1 MGNSINASGS
11 SGLQAGGLSLKG
23 AEHGKKDLTRATSPW
38 TNQEAFDTCA
48 SQIIRP
54 VSGPRSAVLGRCDC
68 SALSRGCVLTRWS
81 SAAGVP
87 WNDVVEN
94 NWIDAQTRAV
104 IIDASVYNPTLR
116 IVTVV
121 RLLVEITDTG
131 KAIPTYEVNNM
142 RQRRFFD
149 ASDFESWCEWGLLT
163 LIGMMTIRDL
173 VEGVRD
179 AQAIAEQMLHGSFTA
194 ISGLKARSARSW
206 TRGGVKSGATVVPV
220 DASAP
225 LSLKKDDTNAEGKLH
240 HGRTSRRQRAT
251 DLQKAQQAQIDAIE
265 QEVEEERQLE
275 IRQRLL
281 GELHSRRLWRVIDLV
296 NYALFLVPLVM
307 EGTARLLLHN
317 TFKEVVMA
325 DSEQRLKFASAQE
338 QLDYQNSSLTTDAVG
353 VSHLDHVSFYLP
365 GYLSRM
371 ATTLLALNALPTWGK
386 MIKYLNP
393 FPYFGLLTLTLQH
406 AYFETL
412 CFLILFFNVFIG
424 WGMAFS
430 STFGAHM
437 AQYSTVPHAMMSL
450 FRLLLGDYEFDDM
463 YEVDAALA
471 SILFVVYTVL
481 MSFLLTNM
489 FVALMSNS
497 YMISKIRV
505 FGDSSAEHNRSKWA
519 GAETFL
525 QYVWR
530 LLTDHRPCRPCL
542 SSIQTNQGVRKQ
554 EEAGAALVWIG
565 GIPEGATQAGLLR
578 LLSRFGQPRLYIH
591 NKKGKKKS
599 WAIVKF
605 QTKDEARACVEAS
618 NSTELVPKGLV
629 LPAME
634 ATEGVD
640 VELMAQWTSEVEMA
654 KRLVDNPNSN
664 LAEVW
669 FEMHMAGA
677 VGGAAGSEGHTWSPY
692 EQTTLIHAMVRGE
705 QKSMFQL
712 LEEMRTID
720 GLLHGP
726 QNRSLN
732 KQLDWLMDE
741 TRYLQLSVSPAVVQ
755 AR

>member
-1 MGNSINASGS
+1 M
-11 SGLQAGGLSLKG
+11 
-23 AEHGKKDLTRATSPW
+23 
-38 TNQEAFDTCA
+38 
-48 SQIIRP
+48 
-54 VSGPRSAVLGRCDC
+54 
-68 SALSRGCVLTRWS
+68 
-81 SAAGVP
+81 P

-163 LIGMMTIRDL
+163 LIGLMTIRDL
-173 VEGVRD
+173 AEGVRD
-179 AQAIAEQMLHGSFTA
+179 AQAIAEEMIQGSVTA

-206 TRGGVKSGATVVPV
+206 KPGGVKSGATVVPV
-220 DASAP
+220 DAPAP
-225 LSLKKDDTNAEGKLH
+225 LSPKKDDMNAEGKLH
-240 HGRTSRRQRAT
+240 PGRSSRRQRAT
-251 DLQKAQQAQIDAIE
+251 KLQKAQQAQIDALE
-265 QEVEEERQLE
+265 QEIDEERQLE

-281 GELHSRRLWRVIDLV
+281 GELHSRRLWRVIDLA

-317 TFKEVVMA
+317 TFNEVVVA
-325 DSEQRLKFASAQE
+325 DAEQRLKFASAQE
-338 QLDYQNSSLTTDAVG
+338 QLDHQNSSLIADAVG

-386 MIKYLNP
+386 MIKYLSP

-437 AQYSTVPHAMMSL
+437 VQYSTVPHAMMSL

-463 YEVDAALA
+463 HEVDAALA

-497 YMISKIRV
+497 YTISKIRV
-505 FGDSSAEHNRSKWA
+505 FGDLSAEHNKSKWM

-530 LLTDHRPCRPCL
+530 LLTDHRPCLPCL
-542 SSIQTNQGVRKQ
+542 PSMKTNHGVREQ
-554 EEAGAALVWIG
+554 DAALVWIG

-578 LLSRFGQPRLYIH
+578 LLSRFGQPSFYIH
-591 NKKGKKKS
+591 NKKGERQS

-605 QTKDEARACVEAS
+605 QTQDEARACVEAS
-618 NSTELVPKGLV
+618 NPSESVTKGLV

-640 VELMAQWTSEVEMA
+640 VELMAQWSPEVEMA

-669 FEMHMAGA
+669 FEMHMSGA
-677 VGGAAGSEGHTWSPY
+677 VGGAKGSEGHTWSPY
-692 EQTTLIHAMVRGE
+692 EQTTLINAIVRGE
-705 QKSMFQL
+705 QKKMFRL
-712 LEEMRTID
+712 LEETRAID

-726 QNRSLN
+726 QNRRLD
-732 KQLDWLMDE
+732 KHLDWLIDE
-741 TRYLQLSVSPAVVQ
+741 TRYLQLSVSPAAVQ
-755 AR
+755 ARKRFRKAGLATMMKRILQGKWTYA